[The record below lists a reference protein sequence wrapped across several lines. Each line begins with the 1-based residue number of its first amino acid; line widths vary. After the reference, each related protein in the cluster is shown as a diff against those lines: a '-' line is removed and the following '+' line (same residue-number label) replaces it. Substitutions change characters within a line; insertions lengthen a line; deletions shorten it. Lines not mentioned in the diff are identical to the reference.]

1 MKAPRGRPAR
11 DNAHQA
17 EYEGT
22 RLAPGAEHSLT
33 KQQRLEH
40 TLTKQQRCPPR
51 RPEDVPMLSIPGL
64 PLKLP
69 RPLSAPLARLWP
81 QARALA
87 CMPCCPWPV
96 RCAVGRWNDECRNLW
111 KRHQLKAN
119 SKLNV
124 KAYRERRGI
133 FFRVTLGNPSS
144 RPHESALGGRRSAHF
159 RIRQGNSV

>member
-1 MKAPRGRPAR
+1 
-11 DNAHQA
+11 
-17 EYEGT
+17 
-22 RLAPGAEHSLT
+22 
-33 KQQRLEH
+33 
-40 TLTKQQRCPPR
+40 
-51 RPEDVPMLSIPGL
+51 MLSIPGL

-144 RPHESALGGRRSAHF
+144 RPQESALGGRRSAHF
-159 RIRQGNSV
+159 RIRYMLYLLCTREMTADPRARRTENAKPAHTQWERAETAFDPKG